1 MKCHEVFLLLLLC
14 SCWNSKVTHGAS
26 IMGCDQSHHMPVP
39 QEYYYHENPNQQQEH
54 DVLTTTKKPL
64 DLSSS
69 SFSTEKK
76 NGK

>member
-1 MKCHEVFLLLLLC
+1 
-14 SCWNSKVTHGAS
+14 
-26 IMGCDQSHHMPVP
+26 MGCDQSHHMPVP